1 MVRVSVVVEG
11 VEGGGVLAAAELG
24 AGAGQ
29 LAAHPA
35 VAQLAVIL
43 ALLPLG
49 HNHSDSVSESGEK
62 SLRLLWILWKL
73 LLYNEILLK
82 QPFLIKSEWLS

>member
-1 MVRVSVVVEG
+1 MVVEG

-49 HNHSDSVSESGEK
+49 HNHSDSVSEGGKKVMSTLNIVKITFIQRNFVETT
-62 SLRLLWILWKL
+62 I
-73 LLYNEILLK
+73 
-82 QPFLIKSEWLS
+82 FD

>member
-49 HNHSDSVSESGEK
+49 HNHSDSVSEGGKK
-62 SLRLLWILWKL
+62 SHV
-73 LLYNEILLK
+73 Y
-82 QPFLIKSEWLS
+82 SEYCENYFYTTKFC